1 MDYYLG
7 HGVVSKHER
16 LSEDVFDGGEEHN
29 GKEQLVAFLG
39 AEQVGIDKRHEQ
51 RVRTY
56 GRMHRREGCGGADVW
71 HGGATRMVEQGKR
84 GNGKGR
90 GDTQG
95 RLNEQLEGLN
105 AARSA
110 LDVRTVRITRRQ
122 TLDKYIANEFTQ
134 YITALC
140 DAEQPLRRIIGKR
153 VIPM

>member
-1 MDYYLG
+1 
-7 HGVVSKHER
+7 
-16 LSEDVFDGGEEHN
+16 
-29 GKEQLVAFLG
+29 
-39 AEQVGIDKRHEQ
+39 
-51 RVRTY
+51 
-56 GRMHRREGCGGADVW
+56 
-71 HGGATRMVEQGKR
+71 MVEQGKR